1 MPRGFLEGEYF
12 GFRSAPKFSHARSQ
26 GLPSSGCPDASDESE
41 DIGAICLMDGAY
53 KNTKS
58 NVVQLYQPRAFSLND
73 ASFAHCRPVRLV

>member
-41 DIGAICLMDGAY
+41 DIGAIYLMDGAY

-58 NVVQLYQPRAFSLND
+58 NVVRSINPARFL
-73 ASFAHCRPVRLV
+73 